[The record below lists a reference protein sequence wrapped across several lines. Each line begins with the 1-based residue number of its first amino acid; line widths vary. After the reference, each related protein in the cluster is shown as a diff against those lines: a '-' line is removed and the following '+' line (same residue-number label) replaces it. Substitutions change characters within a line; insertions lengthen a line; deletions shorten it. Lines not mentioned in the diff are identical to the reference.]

1 MNIIMAISRVCLQ
14 YGNLEMRSII
24 RFFITILGIF
34 IVGCDNQHI
43 DRATLLY
50 NNSFIKKWKI
60 AEKQLRELNPKWN
73 GKFEILKDDRTQKI
87 IGLDLTNRIETK
99 QAISFVVLVNAALER
114 LKKIPHLGK
123 PSKANDFCFRILF
136 SSVISE

>member
-99 QAISFVVLVNAALER
+99 QNGKTSIITLPAELSDLSPIKKLP
-114 LKKIPHLGK
+114 LKPCLL
-123 PSKANDFCFRILF
+123 A
-136 SSVISE
+136 